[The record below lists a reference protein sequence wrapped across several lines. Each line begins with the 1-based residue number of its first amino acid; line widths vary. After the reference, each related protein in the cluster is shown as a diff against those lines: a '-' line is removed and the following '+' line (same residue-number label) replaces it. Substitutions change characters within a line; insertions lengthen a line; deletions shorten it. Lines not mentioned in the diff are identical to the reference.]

1 MSEWEFYFINS
12 CIDLDINWVSSH
24 LINQRKNV
32 YSHTSKV
39 ASDETTTPTKSR
51 LNPHHYFL
59 PSKPHENGLLSTSAG
74 DSNGILLSLQTRR
87 RIEEDYEPTLRQTSQ
102 DTKFDRNN
110 FTKCQ
115 PRKMKTLI
123 VDLFDYQEG
132 AQIVVDRLY
141 GGLDLVEDLAE
152 KKLFCLAKCKS
163 NRPSWLFKDFLH
175 KIINNKK
182 NPEIGD
188 CAIANGTF
196 KFDFGDIPF
205 YAFSVVTKIK
215 NQHSLTIDNFISTSH
230 DEKSLQL
237 SSVVREEGV
246 MEKDDSVAT

>member
-1 MSEWEFYFINS
+1 
-12 CIDLDINWVSSH
+12 
-24 LINQRKNV
+24 
-32 YSHTSKV
+32 
-39 ASDETTTPTKSR
+39 
-51 LNPHHYFL
+51 
-59 PSKPHENGLLSTSAG
+59 
-74 DSNGILLSLQTRR
+74 
-87 RIEEDYEPTLRQTSQ
+87 
-102 DTKFDRNN
+102 
-110 FTKCQ
+110 
-115 PRKMKTLI
+115 MKTLI

-152 KKLFCLAKCKS
+152 KKVFCLAKCKS

-246 MEKDDSVAT
+246 MEKDDSVATYTKAVFSEDSIVKDYSLNSGHIDQINDQLMVVFFFFFFFS